1 MGKIRV
7 ITKPNGFYDYNEDDV
22 YSLAGYSTRRLTVAY
37 SRVSTNKQ
45 KKDLENQEKSI
56 VSYCN
61 NNGIRVD
68 KSYKDIASGMNFDR
82 KQFLEM
88 FNDIID
94 RKIQTVYITYK
105 DRLSRISFDLL
116 EKLFREFGCEIIVIN
131 NTEDRETNESEIFG
145 EIISMLHCFA
155 MKMYSKRRKNKLE
168 IVSKD
173 LENEISL

>member
-1 MGKIRV
+1 MKTNKVLKILQITRPTLTKYVKVGKIRV

-37 SRVSTNKQ
+37 SRVSANKQ
-45 KKDLENQEKSI
+45 KKYLENQEKSI

-88 FNDIID
+88 FNDIL
-94 RKIQTVYITYK
+94 VYKFNI
-105 DRLSRISFDLL
+105 
-116 EKLFREFGCEIIVIN
+116 GN
-131 NTEDRETNESEIFG
+131 NE
-145 EIISMLHCFA
+145 
-155 MKMYSKRRKNKLE
+155 
-168 IVSKD
+168 
-173 LENEISL
+173 EISKLCKVSNNLYNQALYSVSA

>member
-1 MGKIRV
+1 
-7 ITKPNGFYDYNEDDV
+7 
-22 YSLAGYSTRRLTVAY
+22 
-37 SRVSTNKQ
+37 
-45 KKDLENQEKSI
+45 
-56 VSYCN
+56 
-61 NNGIRVD
+61 
-68 KSYKDIASGMNFDR
+68 MNFDR

>member
-1 MGKIRV
+1 MSKWV
-7 ITKPNGFYDYNEDDV
+7 NQSNHKTEWFYDYNEDDV

-94 RKIQTVYITYK
+94 RKY
-105 DRLSRISFDLL
+105 RLFI
-116 EKLFREFGCEIIVIN
+116 
-131 NTEDRETNESEIFG
+131 
-145 EIISMLHCFA
+145 
-155 MKMYSKRRKNKLE
+155 
-168 IVSKD
+168 
-173 LENEISL
+173 